1 MGPPPNASATVP
13 ASPAPTAAMTM
24 TAAPNPNPPAGT
36 AATTPAAKPGPAPP
50 ARIKKLDATVVNR
63 IAAGEVIHRPAHALK
78 ELLENALDAGATTV
92 AVTVKDGGLTLL
104 QIQDNGSGIHADDL
118 SVLCERFTTS
128 KLRAYDD
135 LTRIA
140 TYGFRGEALAS
151 ISHVAHLTVV
161 TRTADS
167 PVAYR
172 AQYADGHL
180 VPAPGQTKPA
190 PKPCAGNQGTLI
202 QVEQLFYNVR
212 NRLKAMKPANEE
224 YHLVLDVVARYAVHN
239 AQVAVSLRK
248 AGAGSVADVAT
259 TAGGTP
265 TDKIKIVYGAAVAKE
280 LLSIDDTVAHDCK
293 MTALVTNPNYSTKKF
308 TFLLFI
314 NNRLVESPKLKRALD
329 ALYAPFMPKG
339 MHPFVYLAL
348 TLPPHKVD
356 VNVHPTKQHVQFL
369 HEEEIIAAIR
379 DRILKELQS
388 ANTSRHFAVQTLLP
402 GSTQGGALGLA
413 RAPSGPAA
421 ASTPTVPPSGGASHG
436 AHVVDQYEIAED
448 EMLVDDDDDFV
459 QPPPPSAPPRSR
471 PLTRPPSTAPSHLIR
486 TDARATTLDQFF
498 TATPRAPATAADEP
512 VPSVAPTV
520 GTAPTRGPSPIIDDT
535 ADPFLPLHGETRD
548 LGLTSI
554 TELTAAVAASADP
567 DVTAVFAE
575 HKYVGPARGTLVLVQ
590 AGTALYLVD
599 AHSAAREWG
608 YQRAL
613 ELFANFPAA
622 RFDTPVD
629 VRAAVRVALDMEE
642 AGWTEGLPPK
652 ETIADTVTALL
663 VSRADMLL
671 DYFSME
677 VTADGHLLSVPRLL
691 ARYTPPA
698 SNIPLFLLRLGTEV
712 DWDEELPCM
721 QGVLAEIGLLYAPVS
736 IDTPDGISSHTLQ
749 HVLFPALRSLRAS
762 REGAGATVVRV
773 ANLHELYKV
782 FERC

>member
-1 MGPPPNASATVP
+1 
-13 ASPAPTAAMTM
+13 M
-24 TAAPNPNPPAGT
+24 TAAPNPHPPEKT
-36 AATTPAAKPGPAPP
+36 AAAAPAVQSGPAPP

-78 ELLENALDAGATTV
+78 ELLENALDAGATSV

-118 SVLCERFTTS
+118 PVLCERFTTS
-128 KLRAYDD
+128 KLRVYDD

-212 NRLKAMKPANEE
+212 NRLKAMKPANDE
-224 YHLVLDVVARYAVHN
+224 YNLVLDVVARYAVHN

-248 AGAGSVADVAT
+248 AGVGSVADVAT
-259 TAGGTP
+259 TAGGT
-265 TDKIKIVYGAAVAKE
+265 TADKIKVVYGAAVAKE

-379 DRILKELQS
+379 DRVLNELQS
-388 ANTSRHFAVQTLLP
+388 ANASRHFAVQTLLP
-402 GSTQGGALGLA
+402 GSTQGGGTLGLA

-421 ASTPTVPPSGGASHG
+421 TSMSAVAGSSAAEPNGGRGNGATAASTF
-436 AHVVDQYEIAED
+436 DQNEIAED
-448 EMLVDDDDDFV
+448 DMIVDNDGDFV

-471 PLTRPPSTAPSHLIR
+471 PPTRPPSTAPSHLIR

-498 TATPRAPATAADEP
+498 TSTPRAPASVAVDEP
-512 VPSVAPTV
+512 APSVAPTV
-520 GTAPTRGPSPIIDDT
+520 GMTPPRGPTPVIDDT

-554 TELTAAVAASADP
+554 AELAATVTANTDP

-599 AHSAAREWG
+599 AHTAVHEWG

-622 RFDTPVD
+622 RFDAPVN
-629 VRAAVRVALDMEE
+629 VRAMVRVALDMEE
-642 AGWTEGLPPK
+642 AGWTEEMPPK
-652 ETIADTVTALL
+652 DTIAESVTALL

-677 VTADGHLLSVPRLL
+677 FTADGHLLSVPRLL
-691 ARYTPPA
+691 ARYAPPTC
-698 SNIPLFLLRLGTEV
+698 NIPLFLLRLGTEV
-712 DWDEELPCM
+712 NWDEEMPCM
-721 QGVLAEIGLLYAPVS
+721 QGVLAEVGLLYAPVA
-736 IDTPDGISSHTLQ
+736 IDTPDGISNHTLQ

-762 REGAGATVVRV
+762 REGAGATIVRV

>member
-1 MGPPPNASATVP
+1 MS
-13 ASPAPTAAMTM
+13 
-24 TAAPNPNPPAGT
+24 
-36 AATTPAAKPGPAPP
+36 GPAPP

-78 ELLENALDAGATTV
+78 ELLENALDAGATSV

-118 SVLCERFTTS
+118 PVLCERFTTS

-172 AQYADGHL
+172 AQYADGNL

-212 NRLKAMKPANEE
+212 NRLKAMKPANDE

-259 TAGGTP
+259 TGGGTP
-265 TDKIKIVYGAAVAKE
+265 ADKIKIVYGAAVAKE
-280 LLSIDDTVAHDCK
+280 LLSIDDTVAHDCQ

-379 DRILKELQS
+379 DRVLKELQS
-388 ANTSRHFAVQTLLP
+388 ANASRHFAVQTLLP

-413 RAPSGPAA
+413 RAPSGPAT
-421 ASTPTVPPSGGASHG
+421 ASGTTSEPSGGTRSGTA
-436 AHVVDQYEIAED
+436 AANVAEQNEIAED
-448 EMLVDDDDDFV
+448 DMLVDGDEDFV

-471 PLTRPPSTAPSHLIR
+471 PPTRPPSTAPSQLVR

-498 TATPRAPATAADEP
+498 TVTPRASASATVNATQDDAAA
-512 VPSVAPTV
+512 SVAPTV
-520 GTAPTRGPSPIIDDT
+520 GTTPARGPTPVVDDT

-554 TELTAAVAASADP
+554 TELAAAVAANADP

-599 AHSAAREWG
+599 AHTAMHEWG

-622 RFDTPVD
+622 RFDAPVD
-629 VRAAVRVALDMEE
+629 VRVAVRVALDMEE

-652 ETIADTVTALL
+652 DTIAETVTALL

-677 VTADGHLLSVPRLL
+677 FTADGHLLSVPRLL
-691 ARYTPPA
+691 ARYAPPA

-721 QGVLAEIGLLYAPVS
+721 QGVLAEIGLLYSPIA
-736 IDTPDGISSHTLQ
+736 IDTPDGTSSHTLQ